1 MLVVDDDDASRR
13 LIVELLRDADYEA
26 VAVDGGAEALREL
39 RRSGTRYDL
48 MVLDIQMPGV
58 DGMSVAREV
67 RRDPRLKD
75 LPILA
80 VTALARPADAA
91 RAIEAGCDA
100 YLSKPA
106 AVADVR
112 RAVADLIGGTSGQRS
127 ADCS

>member
-1 MLVVDDDDASRR
+1 M
-13 LIVELLRDADYEA
+13 VEVLRDADYEA

-67 RRDPRLKD
+67 RLDPRLKD
-75 LPILA
+75 LAILA
-80 VTALARPADAA
+80 VTALARPADAV
-91 RAIEAGCDA
+91 RALEAGCDA
-100 YLSKPA
+100 YLSKPT

-112 RAVADLIGGTSGQRS
+112 RAVSDLIGRTSG
-127 ADCS
+127 